1 MKWLVGLLIV
11 CSSLFS
17 DVIAVAS
24 DGDNLNSN
32 ISTQASR
39 CNYYVFIDEKGKILE
54 ILQNPHK
61 DIKGGASSKLIEML
75 NRKNV
80 SHFIASNFG
89 EKLIMSLG
97 SNNIKYTID
106 KGNINTFIQQVIKK

>member
-17 DVIAVAS
+17 DIIAVAS

-32 ISTQASR
+32 ISSKASR
-39 CNYYVFIDEKGKILE
+39 CNYYVFIDKNGKTLE
-54 ILQNPHK
+54 ILQNSHK

-75 NRKNV
+75 NRKKV
-80 SHFIASNFG
+80 SHFIASSFG
-89 EKLIMSLG
+89 EKLIISLD
-97 SNNIKYTID
+97 SNNIKYTIH
-106 KGNINTFIQQVIKK
+106 KGDINTFIQQVIKK

>member
-1 MKWLVGLLIV
+1 MKWLVGVLIV

-24 DGDNLNSN
+24 DGENLNSN
-32 ISTQASR
+32 ISSKASR
-39 CNYYVFIDEKGKILE
+39 CNYYIFMDEHGKILE
-54 ILQNPHK
+54 TLQNSHK

-75 NRKNV
+75 NKKNV

-89 EKLIMSLG
+89 EKLTISLE
-97 SNNIKYTID
+97 SNNIKYTIQ
-106 KGNINTFIQQVIKK
+106 KGTINTFIQQMIKK

>member
-1 MKWLVGLLIV
+1 MKWLAGLLIV

-17 DVIAVAS
+17 DIIAVAS

-39 CNYYVFIDEKGKILE
+39 CNYYIFIDGKGKILE

-80 SHFIASNFG
+80 SHFFASNFG
-89 EKLIMSLG
+89 GKLIILLD
-97 SNNIKYTID
+97 SNDIKYTIYE
-106 KGNINTFIQQVIKK
+106 GNINTLIQQVIKK